1 MATLK
6 DKNVQ
11 FSEYT
16 KHAADQLQN
25 ADTSRDQSLQR
36 LQKIRNKRGKSQQ
49 RQLGR
54 LATKYGDQHPRVV
67 RQASR
72 IASEG
77 EMERYLDL
85 SLKKSRGDTD
95 IPKGSFVLEGRVLA
109 DNVKGLAGLTV
120 QLQDARNRIIGK
132 PAKTDKG
139 GTYSLIV
146 DVDAKLEGNKAIIV
160 VLDNKGT
167 QLHKEKLPAILKAN
181 SIESRD
187 IVLRKVGGIDRGV
200 GPILIKVKKPVIR
213 KPVVRE
219 PIVKEPVIK
228 KPVVKKKVVAKK
240 AKKLSKAPVSR
251 AKKVTNKKKVA
262 TKKVLRKEEKK

>member
-1 MATLK
+1 MANLK

-25 ADTSRDQSLQR
+25 ADTSRDQSIQR

-72 IASEG
+72 IASES

-95 IPKGSFVLEGRVLA
+95 IPKDSFVLEGRVLA
-109 DNVKGLAGLTV
+109 DNVKGLAGHTV
-120 QLQDARNRIIGK
+120 QLQNVRNRIIGK

-160 VLDNKGT
+160 VLDKKGT

-213 KPVVRE
+213 KPVLRE
-219 PIVKEPVIK
+219 PTVKEPVVK
-228 KPVVKKKVVAKK
+228 EPVVKKKV
-240 AKKLSKAPVSR
+240 S
-251 AKKVTNKKKVA
+251 
-262 TKKVLRKEEKK
+262 TKKVLPKKKKK